1 MHFRERAHAPPR
13 LGLSRFLKEGGIM
26 GIKRFVV
33 FIDSCTRYWAIAAG
47 WLLLFLT
54 FYITADIVLR
64 KVFQKSIQGSDELG
78 GYILAILCAFGFSW
92 TLKNRAHIR
101 LNLVLNKL
109 PAIVQVIIN
118 FFAYAILTAFAYA
131 MLWRGAAMVYET
143 AALHAVAPTPL
154 ETPLILPQGV
164 WLLGI
169 LWFSIH
175 LTLYLIQL
183 VALIIQKK
191 YGELLQDYGIDSD

>member
-1 MHFRERAHAPPR
+1 
-13 LGLSRFLKEGGIM
+13 M
-26 GIKRFVV
+26 GIKRLVV
-33 FIDSCTRYWAIAAG
+33 FIDSSTRYWAIAAG

-54 FYITADIVLR
+54 FYVTADIVLR

-109 PAIVQVIIN
+109 PVIVQVIIN
-118 FFAYAILTAFAYA
+118 FFAYFILAAFAYA

-143 AALHAVAPTPL
+143 AQLNAVAPTPL
-154 ETPLILPQGV
+154 ATPLILPQGI

-169 LWFSIH
+169 IWFSIQ
-175 LTLYLIQL
+175 LTIYLIQL
-183 VALIIQKK
+183 VVLIKQKK
-191 YGELLQDYGIDSD
+191 YREFLQDYGVDLD

>member
-1 MHFRERAHAPPR
+1 
-13 LGLSRFLKEGGIM
+13 M
-26 GIKRFVV
+26 GIKRLVA
-33 FIDSCTRYWAIAAG
+33 FIDSSTRYWAIAAG

-54 FYITADIVLR
+54 VYITADIVLR

-109 PAIVQVIIN
+109 PVIAQVMIN
-118 FFAYAILTAFAYA
+118 MFAYIILAAFAYA

-143 AALHAVAPTPL
+143 AELNAVAPTPL
-154 ETPLILPQGV
+154 ATPLILPQGI

-169 LWFSIH
+169 IWFSIQ

-183 VALIIQKK
+183 AVLIVQKK
-191 YGELLQDYGIDSD
+191 YREFLQEYGVDSD